1 LYGVAAARR
10 DCGPV
15 DPLLG
20 FLGGRRFAL
29 KTPENKGWILLDF
42 LGFSRPN
49 RAFSMGYAGFSADKI
64 SRALLP
70 VQTAVEGMRMRRIA
84 HDKSLAKFLI
94 YVN

>member
-1 LYGVAAARR
+1 MGWRRLATIVARSIR
-10 DCGPV
+10 FWV
-15 DPLLG
+15 
-20 FLGGRRFAL
+20 FLDGRCFAL
-29 KTPENKGWILLDF
+29 KRPENKGWILLDF

-84 HDKSLAKFLI
+84 HDESLAQFLI